1 MNLSLHG
8 VTTHNLRDLD
18 VEIPWGRLTAVVG
31 VSGSGKS
38 SLAHDTLYVEGQ
50 LRYLETLSPRM
61 RPWFAGK
68 LVRPRVRW
76 ASGLSPTVLVAQKSQ
91 SWGET
96 TCVSDA
102 LETAYHLRF
111 LFTHLAVIR
120 CPECGLE
127 AVAADA
133 ADVAARV
140 AALPTGSK
148 VWITAPFDRAPDE
161 VLLQDLLETGFT
173 RVFVGD
179 EEHDLEERLA
189 LPPGPFAVVVDRVV
203 SREGQLARV
212 AGSVEQAFRLSGG
225 RAQLR
230 TSDGVTPFSTRPQ
243 CGGCGRV
250 FPRKTPRLFSRD
262 PEAGGGCPACG
273 GERKVDGAP
282 CGACG
287 GDGWSPLLSA
297 YEVRG
302 ASWPAW
308 QELTVDEA
316 LTRCAALGVKGDGQT
331 TGGPAVAGLL
341 APVVRRLR
349 FLDEL
354 GLGALELSRP
364 MRALS
369 HGQTQLVRLA
379 AHLAGELSGVTTIL
393 DEPGLGLSR
402 AEKPRLD
409 GIFRRLLAQNNT
421 VVLVEHDPEL
431 IRLCDHVIE
440 LGPGAGDQGG
450 RLLYAGTPEGLASAP
465 GSRIAPWMRDL
476 SGLPASPPRPAAE
489 GWLVI
494 PAASVRGLAFDSVSL
509 PLARWTVLT
518 GPMACGKSTFLT
530 ELVAA
535 HGRLV
540 SGDRATRGTYF
551 PGGLRSV
558 DALSFPRTPHS
569 HVASL
574 VGIWDALRRWYAQLP
589 LAKARGYDA
598 ARFSTTRAHE
608 GRCLR
613 CAGTGELL
621 VDTGGLSQVVTVCP
635 LCEGRRFSPSTLEIT
650 WRGYSIADILDR
662 TVLEAV
668 GLFHHFADVFPKL
681 TLLADV
687 GLDYLRLGQPSRS
700 LSGGEL
706 QRLALAR
713 ELVSTRPACFLLDEP
728 AGGLHPDDVVH
739 LARLFHRLVD
749 GGHTLVTVDHTGW
762 LVPCADL
769 HLRVGREGD
778 RVTFG
783 AG

>member
-18 VEIPWGRLTAVVG
+18 VELPWGKLTAVVG

-50 LRYLETLSPRM
+50 LRYLETLSPKL

-76 ASGLSPTVLVAQKSQ
+76 ASGLSPTVLVAQKAQ
-91 SWGET
+91 SWGEA

-111 LFTHLAVIR
+111 LFTHLARIR
-120 CPECGLE
+120 CPDCGLE

-133 ADVAARV
+133 ADVAAHV
-140 AALPTGSK
+140 AALPAGTK
-148 VWITAPFDRAPDE
+148 VWITAPFDRDPDE
-161 VLLQDLLETGFT
+161 ALLQDLLETGFT
-173 RVFVGD
+173 RVFIGD
-179 EEHDLEERLA
+179 GEHDLEARES
-189 LPPGPFAVVVDRVV
+189 LPRGPFSVVVDRVV
-203 SREGQLARV
+203 SREGQLARI

-225 RAQLR
+225 RARVR
-230 TSDGVTPFSTRPQ
+230 TSDGVTAFSTRPQ

-262 PEAGGGCPACG
+262 PEAGGGCPVCG
-273 GERKVDGAP
+273 GERLADGAP

-287 GDGWSPLLSA
+287 GGGWSPLLAA
-297 YEVRG
+297 YEVQG
-302 ASWPAW
+302 VGWPAW
-308 QELTVDEA
+308 QDLTVEEA
-316 LTRCAALGVKGDGQT
+316 LARCSCLASP
-331 TGGPAVAGLL
+331 GPASRGDDTAIAGLL

-349 FLDEL
+349 FLAEL
-354 GLGALELSRP
+354 GLGALGLSRP
-364 MRALS
+364 MRSLS

-393 DEPGLGLSR
+393 DEPGFGLSR
-402 AEKPRLD
+402 VEKPRLE
-409 GIFRRLLAQNNT
+409 GIFRRLIAQNNT

-440 LGPGAGDQGG
+440 LGPGAGEQGG
-450 RLLYAGTPEGLASAP
+450 RLLYAGPPEGLATAP
-465 GSRIAPWMRDL
+465 DSRVARWMRDL
-476 SGLPASPPRPAAE
+476 SGFPVSPARPAVEAWLELPAATA
-489 GWLVI
+489 
-494 PAASVRGLAFDSVSL
+494 RGLAFAPASL

-530 ELVAA
+530 EVVATR
-535 HGRLV
+535 GRLV
-540 SGDRATRGTYF
+540 SGDRSTRGIHF
-551 PGGLRSV
+551 PGGVRSV
-558 DALSFPRTPHS
+558 DALTFPRTPHS

-589 LAKARGYDA
+589 LSKARGYDA

-613 CAGTGELL
+613 CAGSGEVL
-621 VDTGGLSQVVTVCP
+621 VDTGGLSQIATVCP
-635 LCEGRRFSPSTLEIT
+635 LCEGRRFSLSTLEVT
-650 WRGYSIADILDR
+650 WRGYSIADVLDH
-662 TVLEAV
+662 TVREALA
-668 GLFHHFADVFPKL
+668 LFAHFADVLPKL
-681 TLLADV
+681 TLLAEV

-713 ELVSTRPACFLLDEP
+713 ELLSAQPACFLLDEP
-728 AGGLHPDDVVH
+728 AGGLHPEDVVH

-749 GGHTLVTVDHTGW
+749 EGHTLITVDHTGW

-769 HLRVGREGD
+769 HLTVRREGD
-778 RVTFG
+778 RVRFG
-783 AG
+783 